1 MLLPLKLICERKFAR
16 RNGTGLIYIQY
27 CFSAEKRTL
36 LNTEI
41 AIPPAYWNKKRSCIT
56 NNLPEAYGKVQHL
69 NDELNRMFRIVED
82 LVSFALK
89 NKISDTGNFVKKTF
103 NHNFILAIPKY

>member
-41 AIPPAYWNKKRSCIT
+41 AIPPAYWNKKQSCIT

-69 NDELNRMFRIVED
+69 NDELNRVFRIVED